1 MAVTLLAFAAG
12 NATAAEPKRVLLLHS
27 FGWNFQAE
35 DTFGDYL
42 RTDLAEKSPYPLDRY
57 EVSLEIARFN
67 DGERD
72 EAFVGYL
79 RALFATHPPDLII
92 TMVSPAARFIQRHR
106 RDLFPSTPVIFAALD
121 ARAIKDATLT
131 ANDTMVAVSI
141 DLNAVIENILRTLP
155 NTTTLAVVIG
165 DTPIEKFWVNEFLH
179 AFRPFEGRVKSVF
192 MNDLSFGEIQK
203 RVAALPPAS
212 AIYFGDLVIDAQ
224 GVPYRQEEVLARLH
238 AVANAPI
245 FGQYDYQ
252 LGGGIVGGPL
262 LSVRT
267 LSRKTAEV
275 AAQILGGASPGDIK
289 TPPQK
294 LGEPEFDWRELRRW
308 GVAEANL
315 PPNSTVSF
323 REPTLW
329 EQYRWYILAAVGV
342 SGLQGILIVGLLL
355 NRLRLRRAHARLRTS
370 EEGMSLAA
378 IAAKLRFWVWD
389 IPRDEVRASESD
401 WSSGNWYSAHPVHF
415 DHFMDIVHPDDRASL
430 RQAIRGA
437 LEGDGQYET
446 EYRVMFGR
454 IRPCVGS
461 RVGGG
466 SNSIR
471 MASPDNCALYR
482 STSLNA
488 GAAEDEARDLNGRLI
503 TAHEDERARLARALH
518 DDVTQRLAL
527 LAIDAGRREKGLG
540 DTVAGQAMRSIRHDL
555 VQLSEDVH
563 ALSYALHPAILED
576 LGLIEALKAECA
588 RFGAVEGIP
597 TSFRATGDID
607 EPTQALSLCL
617 YRVAQEAL
625 RNVARHSGA
634 SSVEVE
640 LRAVGGR
647 LELAVQD
654 NGVGFDPTR
663 KQARPSLGLAG
674 MRQRLFSSRRRTPH
688 RECAGQWDE
697 HCGSGAIEA
706 RRGAVTRPRVLLA
719 DDHRMMAEGL
729 KALLHDEFELV
740 GIVEDGRAMIEAAE
754 KLRPDVIVADVTMPN
769 LNGFEALTQ
778 LRKTHPNIKVVFL
791 TMHQNAAYARRALD
805 AGASGFVVKHSASEE
820 LVVAIH
826 AALKGKT
833 FITPSLTKEVVEQAE
848 SGARGGKEGANSLTS
863 RQREILQLLA
873 EGRSAKE
880 IASELTISA
889 RTVEFHKYQM
899 MEMNGLRSSAELIHF
914 AIKHGIVAI

>member
-1 MAVTLLAFAAG
+1 MGWARRAWVAVTLLTFAAG

-27 FGWNFQAE
+27 FGPDFRAE
-35 DTFGDYL
+35 EIFADYL
-42 RTDLAEKSPYPLDRY
+42 RTDLVERSPYPLDRY
-57 EVSLEIARFN
+57 EVSLEIARFG

-72 EAFVGYL
+72 EAFTTYL
-79 RALFATHPPDLII
+79 RALFATHPPDLIV

-106 RDLFPSTPVIFAALD
+106 QELFPSTPVIFAALD
-121 ARAIKDATLT
+121 ARAIKDSTLT
-131 ANDTMVAVSI
+131 ANDTMVTLST
-141 DLNAVIENILRTLP
+141 DLHTIFGNIFRTLP
-155 NTTTLAVVIG
+155 NTTTLAIVIG
-165 DTPIEKFWVNEFLH
+165 DTPIEKFWANEYLHALH
-179 AFRPFEGRVKSVF
+179 AFDDRVNSVF
-192 MNDLSFGEIQK
+192 MNDLAFGEIQK

-212 AIYFGDLVIDAQ
+212 AIFFGDLIIDAQ
-224 GVPYRQEEVLARLH
+224 GVPYSQEEVLARLH

-252 LGGGIVGGPL
+252 LGAGIVGGPL
-262 LSVRT
+262 LSIRT

-275 AAQILGGASPGDIK
+275 AVQVLGGVSPGDIK

-294 LGEPEFDWRELRRW
+294 FGEPEFDWRELRRW
-308 GVAEANL
+308 GVAEASL

-355 NRLRLRRAHARLRTS
+355 NRLRLRSAHARLRAS

-389 IPRDEVRASESD
+389 IPRDEVRATESD
-401 WSSGNWYSAHPVHF
+401 WSSGNWYSAHPVGF
-415 DHFMDIVHPDDRASL
+415 DHFMEIVHPDDRTSL
-430 RQAIRGA
+430 SQAIRGA

-446 EYRVMFGR
+446 EYRVVSADSTVRWIAGRGR
-454 IRPCVGS
+454 IEFDQNGKPIQLRAI
-461 RVGGG
+461 
-466 SNSIR
+466 SIDITER
-471 MASPDNCALYR
+471 R
-482 STSLNA
+482 R
-488 GAAEDEARDLNGRLI
+488 GEDEARDLNGRLI

-527 LAIDAGRREKGLG
+527 LAIDAGRKEKGLG
-540 DTVAGQAMRSIRHDL
+540 DTAAGQAMRSIRYDL

-576 LGLIEALKAECA
+576 LGLMEALKAECA

-640 LRAVGGR
+640 LRAVGSK
-647 LELAVQD
+647 LELAVED

-674 MRQRLFSSRRRTPH
+674 MKQRLSLVEGELLIDSAPGGGTSIVARAPLK
-688 RECAGQWDE
+688 
-697 HCGSGAIEA
+697 
-706 RRGAVTRPRVLLA
+706 RRGAP
-719 DDHRMMAEGL
+719 
-729 KALLHDEFELV
+729 
-740 GIVEDGRAMIEAAE
+740 
-754 KLRPDVIVADVTMPN
+754 
-769 LNGFEALTQ
+769 
-778 LRKTHPNIKVVFL
+778 
-791 TMHQNAAYARRALD
+791 
-805 AGASGFVVKHSASEE
+805 
-820 LVVAIH
+820 
-826 AALKGKT
+826 
-833 FITPSLTKEVVEQAE
+833 
-848 SGARGGKEGANSLTS
+848 
-863 RQREILQLLA
+863 
-873 EGRSAKE
+873 
-880 IASELTISA
+880 
-889 RTVEFHKYQM
+889 
-899 MEMNGLRSSAELIHF
+899 
-914 AIKHGIVAI
+914 